1 MNAGKLAEVDA
12 GMPDADFRRAAL
24 SAFLSGGVP
33 GPREEQWRYAPLREL
48 EQASFR
54 TLPRPAKSV
63 VERVLHGLP
72 EVLPG
77 HARLVLI
84 DGHAVDAAAPAIA
97 GLQFLSP
104 ADAGLELS
112 KLEGDLRFGALNAA
126 HAPLAIRLQVAPGAS
141 LGIEILCIGVSASNE
156 GAAHPLVSL
165 EVMKGARLRLIERHL
180 SGEGAAPLSNALIE
194 ARLHRDAS
202 FLHTRLQATSKAAVH
217 LETLRVELDG
227 GAQYEVDSFA
237 VGAAGARTTAHIRMN
252 GPGARVRYAHSLAIE
267 GTQIGDT
274 YAFVEHAS
282 PDTQTIEDYR
292 GIVGDRARAGF
303 IGRIRM
309 HAGAARSNSRQT
321 LRNLVTGPSAEAN
334 ARPQLEIHT
343 DDVKAS
349 HGATVGKLDEDM
361 LFYLLSRGIDRATA
375 EALLKRAFLG
385 ELIRHVPEASL
396 RREIEQHLLR
406 GSLP

>member
-1 MNAGKLAEVDA
+1 MNADRLIEIDA
-12 GMPDADFRRAAL
+12 RAPDADFRRAAL

-48 EQASFR
+48 EGTSFR
-54 TLPRPAKSV
+54 PLPRPAPDV
-63 VERVLHGLP
+63 VDRVLRGLP
-72 EVLPG
+72 EALPG
-77 HARLVLI
+77 YARLVFI
-84 DGHAVDAAAPAIA
+84 DGYPVDEATSAAAIQYASPGAT
-97 GLQFLSP
+97 GL
-104 ADAGLELS
+104 DLS
-112 KLEGDLRFGALNAA
+112 KLEGDLRFGALTAA
-126 HAPLAIRLQVAPGAS
+126 HAPIAVRLDIAAGSAFE
-141 LGIEILCIGVSASNE
+141 LEILCIGVVPSSE
-156 GAAHPLVSL
+156 GASHPLITI

-180 SGEGAAPLSNALIE
+180 SAEGAAPLSNALID
-194 ARLHRDAS
+194 AHLHRDAV
-202 FLHTRLQATSKAAVH
+202 LAHTRLQATSRAAVH
-217 LETLRVELDG
+217 LETLRVDLDA
-227 GAQYEVDSFA
+227 GAQYELDSFA
-237 VGAAGARTTAHIRMN
+237 VGAAGARTTAHVCMN

-267 GTQIGDT
+267 GNQVGDT
-274 YAFVEHAS
+274 YAFIEHAS
-282 PDTQTIEDYR
+282 SDTQTIEEYR
-292 GIVGDRARAGF
+292 GIVADRARAGF

-309 HAGAARSNSRQT
+309 HRGAARSNSRQT

-334 ARPQLEIHT
+334 ARPQLEIDT

-361 LFYLLSRGIDRATA
+361 LFYLLSRGIERTTA